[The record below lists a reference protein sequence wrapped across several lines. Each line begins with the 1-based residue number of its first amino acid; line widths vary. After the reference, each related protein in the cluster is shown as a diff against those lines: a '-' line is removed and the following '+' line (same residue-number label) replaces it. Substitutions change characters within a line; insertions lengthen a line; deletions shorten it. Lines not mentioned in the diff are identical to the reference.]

1 MAKSRKIN
9 RTYVVIKADPLRV
22 KPSYKSKRKNTLA
35 VGTKV
40 HATKINGYYIYV
52 PALKGWTI
60 WKDSKGQK
68 YVRLVSVPKST
79 KVDKFLS
86 ALKNNS
92 AKMIKAHVKY

>member
-22 KPSYKSKRKNTLA
+22 KPSYKSKLKKTLA

-40 HATKINGYYIYV
+40 HATRIKGYYIYV

-79 KVDKFLS
+79 KADKLLA
-86 ALKNNS
+86 ALKTN
-92 AKMIKAHVKY
+92 ATKMIKAHVK